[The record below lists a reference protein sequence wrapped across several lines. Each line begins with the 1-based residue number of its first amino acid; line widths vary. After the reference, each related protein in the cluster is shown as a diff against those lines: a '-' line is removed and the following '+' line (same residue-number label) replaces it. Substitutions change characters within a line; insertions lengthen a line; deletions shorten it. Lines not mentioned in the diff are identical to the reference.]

1 MSQILYYSSYCENSK
16 KLLGILSKSQV
27 KKDIH
32 FISIDKR
39 VKKNNGATY
48 IVLENSQEIIL
59 PPTITR
65 VPALLLLNK
74 GHHVLFGDEIYN
86 HLKPLENDF
95 NNMAINVGNG
105 NGNMGQV
112 MQNTPNAPN
121 TQNMQSRQNIGQGQG
136 QGVRPGG
143 QMMETEPLA
152 FSLNSNMLSGVMSD
166 NFSFLDQT
174 NESLSAKG
182 DGGMRQLYNYAT
194 INIDDNINTPPDNY
208 SADTIG
214 QVSIEKMQQER
225 QSDVA
230 NIRK

>member
-16 KLLGILSKSQV
+16 KLLGILSKSQI

-39 VKKNNGATY
+39 VQKNNGATY

-86 HLKPLENDF
+86 HLKPVENDF
-95 NNMAINVGNG
+95 NNMAINSGNG
-105 NGNMGQV
+105 NGNLGQG
-112 MQNTPNAPN
+112 QG
-121 TQNMQSRQNIGQGQG
+121 QGQGIGQGIGQGQG
-136 QGVRPGG
+136 QGVRPSG
-143 QMMETEPLA
+143 QGMETEPSA
-152 FSLNSNMLSGVMSD
+152 FSMGSNMLSGVMSD

-194 INIDDNINTPPDNY
+194 IDTGDDIQTPPDNY

-214 QVSIEKMQQER
+214 QVSLEKMQQER
-225 QSDVA
+225 QTDVA
-230 NIRK
+230 NMRK

>member
-1 MSQILYYSSYCENSK
+1 MSQILYYSSHCENSK
-16 KLLGILSKSQV
+16 KLLSILSKSQI

-59 PPTITR
+59 PPTVTR

-86 HLKPLENDF
+86 HLKPVENDL
-95 NNMAINVGNG
+95 NNMSINSGNGGGNVG
-105 NGNMGQV
+105 
-112 MQNTPNAPN
+112 MQGGP
-121 TQNMQSRQNIGQGQG
+121 GGG
-136 QGVRPGG
+136 RPGG
-143 QMMETEPLA
+143 GRPGGGGPDGGGPGGGPGGMETEPSA
-152 FSLNSNMLSGVMSD
+152 FSLNTNMLSGVMSD

-174 NESLSAKG
+174 NEALSAKG

-194 INIDDNINTPPDNY
+194 IEQGDDIQTPPDNY

-214 QVSIEKMQQER
+214 SVSLEKMQQER
-225 QSDVA
+225 QTDVA
-230 NIRK
+230 NMRK

>member
-1 MSQILYYSSYCENSK
+1 MSQILYYSSHCENSK
-16 KLLGILSKSQV
+16 KLLNILSKSQI
-27 KKDIH
+27 KKEIH

-59 PPTITR
+59 PPSVTR

-86 HLKPLENDF
+86 HLKPVENDL
-95 NNMAINVGNG
+95 NNMSINSGNGGGNVGMQQG
-105 NGNMGQV
+105 PGGGQGGGG
-112 MQNTPNAPN
+112 QGGG
-121 TQNMQSRQNIGQGQG
+121 GQGQG
-136 QGVRPGG
+136 GGGGG
-143 QMMETEPLA
+143 QGGGGMETEPSA
-152 FSLNSNMLSGVMSD
+152 FSLNNNMLSGVMSD

-174 NESLSAKG
+174 NEALSAKG

-194 INIDDNINTPPDNY
+194 IEQGDDIKTPPDNY

-214 QVSIEKMQQER
+214 TVSLEKMQQER
-225 QSDVA
+225 QTDVA
-230 NIRK
+230 NMRK